1 MTVKILSSYTPVVK
15 NRGIMN
21 YPFRNPAPRGLILS
35 VTLLSFLFACT
46 SPKPPPPKRPVPV
59 TVAAAVQ
66 KTIPIQIEAIGAV
79 EPYQTISVK
88 TQITGQITQV
98 YFKEGQDVSKGD
110 PLSKL
115 DCRTYEETLK
125 QAEANLIRETAHLQN
140 ARQESV
146 RYAFLVE
153 KGYVAKQQYDQVK
166 TNLAA
171 LEATVSAAKALVES
185 NRVQLQYCS
194 VHSPIDGRTGS
205 LKVNRGN
212 IVKLNDVEV
221 VVINQIH
228 PIYVSFTVPEKELAR
243 IKTYQARRQL
253 PADAV
258 IPGDGRPEKG
268 ELTFIDNAVNRATG
282 MITLKGTFANREKR
296 LWPGQFVNVVL
307 TLDMESNAIMVPSQA
322 VEKGQ
327 VGPYVFVVKSDHTVD
342 MRTVRTGAVIRRETA
357 ILKGVQAGEKVVT
370 DGRLR
375 LIPGAKVSIKETP

>member
-1 MTVKILSSYTPVVK
+1 
-15 NRGIMN
+15 MN
-21 YPFRNPAPRGLILS
+21 LLFRNPVLRGLILP
-35 VTLLSFLFACT
+35 VALLIFLLACS
-46 SPKPPPPKRPVPV
+46 SPKSPPAKRPVPV

-98 YFKEGQDVSKGD
+98 YFNEGQDVKKGD
-110 PLSKL
+110 PLFKL
-115 DCRTYEETLK
+115 DCRTYEEMLK
-125 QAEANLIRETAHLQN
+125 QAEANLIRDTAHMQN
-140 ARQESV
+140 AQQELS

-153 KGYVAKQQYDQVK
+153 KGYVAKQQYDQIK
-166 TNLAA
+166 TNWAA
-171 LEATVSAAKALVES
+171 LEATVNADKALVES

-194 VHSPIDGRTGS
+194 VDSPIDGRTGS

-221 VVINQIH
+221 VVINQIQ
-228 PIYVSFTVPEKELAR
+228 PIYVTFTVPEKELAR

-253 PADAV
+253 PADAI

-268 ELTFIDNAVNRATG
+268 EITFVDNAVNRATG
-282 MITLKGTFANREKR
+282 MLTLKGTFANREKR

-307 TLDMESNAIMVPSQA
+307 TLGMEPNVIMVPSQA
-322 VEKGQ
+322 VETGQ
-327 VGPYVFVVKSDHTVD
+327 TGQYVFVVKSDDTVD
-342 MRTVRTGAVIRRETA
+342 MRPVVTGATIRGEMA

-370 DGRLR
+370 DGQLR

>member
-1 MTVKILSSYTPVVK
+1 
-15 NRGIMN
+15 MN
-21 YPFRNPAPRGLILS
+21 LLFRNPVFRGLILP
-35 VTLLSFLFACT
+35 VALMIFLFACS

-79 EPYQTISVK
+79 DPYQTISVK

-98 YFKEGQDVSKGD
+98 YFKEGQDVRKGD
-110 PLSKL
+110 PLFKL
-115 DCRTYEETLK
+115 DCRTYEEALK
-125 QAEANLIRETAHLQN
+125 QAEANLNRETAHLQN

-153 KGYVAKQQYDQVK
+153 KGYVAKQQYDQIK

-171 LEATVSAAKALVES
+171 LEATVNAAKALVES

-194 VHSPIDGRTGS
+194 VHSPIDGRTGA

-221 VVINQIH
+221 VVINQIQ
-228 PIYVSFTVPEKELAR
+228 PIYVNFTVPEKELAR
-243 IKTYQARRQL
+243 IKTYQARKQL
-253 PADAV
+253 SADAV
-258 IPGDGRPEKG
+258 IPGDGRPERG

-307 TLDMESNAIMVPSQA
+307 TLDMEPNVIMVPSQA

-327 VGPYVFVVKSDHTVD
+327 TGQYVFVVKSDHTVD
-342 MRTVRTGAVIRRETA
+342 MRTVTTGAVIRGETA

-370 DGRLR
+370 DGQLR

>member
-1 MTVKILSSYTPVVK
+1 
-15 NRGIMN
+15 MN
-21 YPFRNPAPRGLILS
+21 LLFRNPALRGLILPIA
-35 VTLLSFLFACT
+35 LLISLFSCS
-46 SPKPPPPKRPVPV
+46 SPKSPPAKRPVPV
-59 TVAAAVQ
+59 TVDTAIQ

-88 TQITGQITQV
+88 TQLTGQIIQV
-98 YFKEGQDVSKGD
+98 YFKEGQDVKKGD
-110 PLSKL
+110 QLFKL
-115 DCRTYEETLK
+115 DCRTYEETVK
-125 QAEANLIRETAHLQN
+125 QAEANLIRDKAHLQN
-140 ARQESV
+140 ARQELT

-171 LEATVSAAKALVES
+171 LEATVNADKALVES

-212 IVKLNDVEV
+212 VVKLNDVEV
-221 VVINQIH
+221 VVINQIQ
-228 PIYVSFTVPEKELAR
+228 PIYVTFTVPEKELAR

-253 PADAV
+253 PVEAV
-258 IPGDGRPEKG
+258 IPGDGRSEKG
-268 ELTFIDNAVNRATG
+268 ELTFIDNTVNRATG
-282 MITLKGTFANREKR
+282 MITLKGTFTNREKR

-307 TLDMESNAIMVPSQA
+307 TLDMEPNTIMVPSQA

-327 VGPYVFVVKSDHTVD
+327 TDQYVFVVKSDNTVD
-342 MRTVRTGAVIRRETA
+342 MRPVTTGPVIRGETA

-370 DGRLR
+370 DGQLR
-375 LIPGAKVSIKETP
+375 LIPGAKVSIKEKP

>member
-1 MTVKILSSYTPVVK
+1 M
-15 NRGIMN
+15 
-21 YPFRNPAPRGLILS
+21 
-35 VTLLSFLFACT
+35 SFLFACT

-110 PLSKL
+110 PLFKL

-185 NRVQLQYCS
+185 NRFQLQYCS

-221 VVINQIH
+221 VVINQIQ

-268 ELTFIDNAVNRATG
+268 ELTFFDNAVNRATG

-327 VGPYVFVVKSDHTVD
+327 AGPYVFVVKSDHTVD
-342 MRTVRTGAVIRRETA
+342 MRTVTTGAVIRGETA

-370 DGRLR
+370 DGQLR
-375 LIPGAKVSIKETP
+375 LIQGAKVSIKETP

>member
-1 MTVKILSSYTPVVK
+1 MQ
-15 NRGIMN
+15 RGIMN
-21 YPFRNPAPRGLILS
+21 LLFRNPVFRGLILP
-35 VTLLSFLFACT
+35 VALMIFLFACS

-79 EPYQTISVK
+79 DPYQTISVK

-98 YFKEGQDVSKGD
+98 YFKEGQDVRKGD
-110 PLSKL
+110 PLFKL
-115 DCRTYEETLK
+115 DCRTYEEALK
-125 QAEANLIRETAHLQN
+125 QAEANLNRETAHLQN

-153 KGYVAKQQYDQVK
+153 KGYVAKQQYDQIK

-171 LEATVSAAKALVES
+171 LEATVNAAKALVES

-194 VHSPIDGRTGS
+194 VHSPIDGRTGA

-221 VVINQIH
+221 VVINQIQ
-228 PIYVSFTVPEKELAR
+228 PIYVNFTVPEKELAR
-243 IKTYQARRQL
+243 IKTYQARKQL
-253 PADAV
+253 SADAV
-258 IPGDGRPEKG
+258 IPGDGRPERG

-307 TLDMESNAIMVPSQA
+307 TLDMEPNVIMVPSQA

-327 VGPYVFVVKSDHTVD
+327 TGQYVFVVKSDHTVD
-342 MRTVRTGAVIRRETA
+342 MRTVTTGAVIRGETA

-370 DGRLR
+370 DGQLR

>member
-1 MTVKILSSYTPVVK
+1 MPIESEGSENL
-15 NRGIMN
+15 MN
-21 YPFRNPAPRGLILS
+21 LLFRNPVLRGLILP
-35 VTLLSFLFACT
+35 VALLIFLLACS
-46 SPKPPPPKRPVPV
+46 SPKSPPAKRPVPV

-98 YFKEGQDVSKGD
+98 YFKEGQDVKKGD
-110 PLSKL
+110 PLFTL
-115 DCRTYEETLK
+115 DCRTYEEMLK
-125 QAEANLIRETAHLQN
+125 QAEANLIRDTAHMQN
-140 ARQESV
+140 ARQELS

-153 KGYVAKQQYDQVK
+153 KGYVAKQQYDQIK
-166 TNLAA
+166 TNWAA
-171 LEATVSAAKALVES
+171 LEATVNADKALVET

-221 VVINQIH
+221 VVINQIQ
-228 PIYVSFTVPEKELAR
+228 PIYVTFTVPEKDLAR
-243 IKTYQARRQL
+243 IKTYQTRRQL
-253 PADAV
+253 TADAI

-268 ELTFIDNAVNRATG
+268 ELTFVDNAVNRATG

-307 TLDMESNAIMVPSQA
+307 TLDMEPNVIMVPSQA
-322 VEKGQ
+322 VETGQ
-327 VGPYVFVVKSDHTVD
+327 TGQYVFVVKSDDTVD
-342 MRTVRTGAVIRRETA
+342 MRPVVTGATIRGEMA

-370 DGRLR
+370 DGQLR
-375 LIPGAKVSIKETP
+375 LIPGSMVSIKETP

>member
-1 MTVKILSSYTPVVK
+1 MDLQ
-15 NRGIMN
+15 
-21 YPFRNPAPRGLILS
+21 FRNPALRGLLLPIALLI
-35 VTLLSFLFACT
+35 LLSACT
-46 SPKPPPPKRPVPV
+46 SPKPPSAKGPVPV

-66 KTIPIQIEAIGAV
+66 KTIPTQIEAIGAV
-79 EPYQTISVK
+79 EPYQTISVR
-88 TQITGQITQV
+88 TQLTGQITQV
-98 YFKEGQDVSKGD
+98 YFKEGQDVKKGD
-110 PLSKL
+110 PLFKL
-115 DCRTYEETLK
+115 DCRTYEETLR
-125 QAEANLIRETAHLQN
+125 QAEVNLIRETAHLQN

-194 VHSPIDGRTGS
+194 VHSPIDGRTGA

-221 VVINQIH
+221 VVINQIQ
-228 PIYVSFTVPEKELAR
+228 PIYVNFTVPEKELAR

-253 PADAV
+253 PAAAV
-258 IPGDGRPEKG
+258 IPGDERPEKG
-268 ELTFIDNAVNRATG
+268 ELTFLDNTVNRATG

-307 TLDMESNAIMVPSQA
+307 TLDMEPNVIMVPSQA

-327 VGPYVFVVKSDHTVD
+327 TDQYVFVVK
-342 MRTVRTGAVIRRETA
+342 
-357 ILKGVQAGEKVVT
+357 T
-370 DGRLR
+370 DQTR
-375 LIPGAKVSIKETP
+375 PWT

>member
-1 MTVKILSSYTPVVK
+1 MNIPYINPV
-15 NRGIMN
+15 
-21 YPFRNPAPRGLILS
+21 FRGLILP
-35 VTLLSFLFACT
+35 VALLILLFACS

-59 TVAAAVQ
+59 TVAAAIQ

-98 YFKEGQDVSKGD
+98 YFKEGQDVRKGD
-110 PLSKL
+110 PLFKL
-115 DCRTYEETLK
+115 DCRTYEEALK
-125 QAEANLIRETAHLQN
+125 QAEANLVREKAHLEN

-153 KGYVAKQQYDQVK
+153 KGYVAKQQYEQVK

-171 LEATVSAAKALVES
+171 LEATVSAGKALVES
-185 NRVQLQYCS
+185 SRVQLQYCS

-221 VVINQIH
+221 VVINQIQ
-228 PIYVSFTVPEKELAR
+228 PIYVNFTVPEKELAR

-253 PADAV
+253 PADAL
-258 IPGDGRPEKG
+258 IPGDGRPERG

-296 LWPGQFVNVVL
+296 LWPGQFVNVVM
-307 TLDMESNAIMVPSQA
+307 TLDMEPNVVMVPSQA

-327 VGPYVFVVKSDHTVD
+327 TGQYVFVVKSDQTVD
-342 MRTVRTGAVIRRETA
+342 MRTVTTGAVIRGETA

-370 DGRLR
+370 DGQLR

>member
-1 MTVKILSSYTPVVK
+1 MQ
-15 NRGIMN
+15 RGIMN
-21 YPFRNPAPRGLILS
+21 LLFRNPVFRGLILP
-35 VTLLSFLFACT
+35 VALLFFLFAC
-46 SPKPPPPKRPVPV
+46 SSSKSPPPKRPVPV
-59 TVAAAVQ
+59 TVAAAIQ

-98 YFKEGQDVSKGD
+98 YFKEGQDVKKGD
-110 PLSKL
+110 PLFKL

-125 QAEANLIRETAHLQN
+125 QAEANLIRDKAHLQH
-140 ARQESV
+140 AQQESS

-171 LEATVSAAKALVES
+171 LEATVNADKSLVES

-221 VVINQIH
+221 VVINQIQ
-228 PIYVSFTVPEKELAR
+228 PIYVTFTVPEKELAR

-253 PADAV
+253 PAEAL

-268 ELTFIDNAVNRATG
+268 ELTFVDNAVNRATG

-307 TLDMESNAIMVPSQA
+307 TLDMEPNIVMVPSQA

-327 VGPYVFVVKSDHTVD
+327 TGQYVFVVKSDHTVD
-342 MRTVRTGAVIRRETA
+342 MRPVTTGAVIRGETA
-357 ILKGVQAGEKVVT
+357 ILKGVQTGEKLVT
-370 DGRLR
+370 DGHLR
-375 LIPGAKVSIKETP
+375 LVPGAKVSIKESP

>member
-1 MTVKILSSYTPVVK
+1 MICASVFRLQIMQ
-15 NRGIMN
+15 RGIMN
-21 YPFRNPAPRGLILS
+21 ILFRNPVFRGLILP
-35 VTLLSFLFACT
+35 VALSFFLFAC
-46 SPKPPPPKRPVPV
+46 SSSKSPPPKRPVPV
-59 TVAAAVQ
+59 TVAAAIQ

-79 EPYQTISVK
+79 DPYQTISVK
-88 TQITGQITQV
+88 TQLTGQITQV
-98 YFKEGQDVSKGD
+98 YFKEGQDVKKGD
-110 PLSKL
+110 PLFKL

-125 QAEANLIRETAHLQN
+125 QAEANLIRDKAHLQH
-140 ARQESV
+140 AQQESS

-171 LEATVSAAKALVES
+171 LEATVNADKSLVES

-221 VVINQIH
+221 VVINQIQ
-228 PIYVSFTVPEKELAR
+228 PIYVTFTVPEKELAR

-253 PADAV
+253 PADAL

-268 ELTFIDNAVNRATG
+268 ELTFVDNAVNRATG

-307 TLDMESNAIMVPSQA
+307 TLDMEPNIVMVPSQA

-327 VGPYVFVVKSDHTVD
+327 TGQYVFVVKSDNTVD
-342 MRTVRTGAVIRRETA
+342 MRPVTTGAVIRGETA
-357 ILKGVQAGEKVVT
+357 ILKGVQAGEKLVT
-370 DGRLR
+370 DGHLR
-375 LIPGAKVSIKETP
+375 LVPGAKVSIKESP